1 MAVGTLLFMK
11 DATIKLKIAAGA
23 LTEFNMETSAC
34 HIEVSAGDEVSYP
47 TLDGGVG
54 TQVGP
59 ETYSL
64 VIKAAQNYSAEG
76 LARFLWDNNG
86 AVLDFDYNAH
96 GKTAVKSA
104 TTPAVTGQ
112 VRAIPGNYGGEVGTF
127 AEIEVKLPCIA
138 KPVLDLTP

>member
-11 DATIKLKIAAGA
+11 DATLKLKLSAGS
-23 LTEFNMETSAC
+23 LIEFNMETASA
-34 HIEVSAGDEVSYP
+34 HIEVTPGDEVTYP

-54 TQVGP
+54 SNVGP
-59 ETYSL
+59 ESYAL

-96 GKTAVKSA
+96 GKTAVKST

-112 VRAIPGNYGGEVGTF
+112 VRAVPGNYGGEVGTF

-138 KPVLDLTP
+138 KPVLDTTP